1 MKKIIVL
8 TIAAAG
14 ICFGQASSSQAV
26 ALTSKDAPAPSVNAT
41 ANERPGPPKEQLSN
55 EQAGVNIDR
64 FLGYAVNAP
73 VHLSH
78 GTLLTHTILS
88 NGNPYEGGAQG
99 AVLEYRKQLA
109 TATLLGMNRTPL
121 STLPD
126 EYFFYV
132 QSGEGH
138 IDDGKQSWPLRPG
151 IAVLAA
157 PNVPHRLVNTTEHPL
172 NMIMLQWTAAGTP
185 KNELIVRDV
194 NLLNYCE
201 ENAHWNNTSKCIF
214 GAADGLFASERIYL
228 VMLQPWTI
236 SQPHNHGHGTEEI
249 WTKVT
254 PGDAT
259 MMLGSELRDMPQNS
273 AYLAPPTG
281 FTNHANL
288 NMSKD
293 RVEWWLYVA
302 RGPAQPNGAQNAGG
316 RGRGGRGPANPNL
329 NRDVQQ
335 ATLSGTPLN

>member
-1 MKKIIVL
+1 MKKAIW
-8 TIAAAG
+8 IAMFVTG
-14 ICFGQASSSQAV
+14 ICFGQSSEPKA
-26 ALTSKDAPAPSVNAT
+26 APAPP
-41 ANERPGPPKEQLSN
+41 PGPSKDEMSN
-55 EQAGVNIDR
+55 EQAGVDIDR
-64 FLGYAVNAP
+64 FIGSPVNKP

-78 GTLLTHTILS
+78 GTLLTHDILH
-88 NGNPYEGGAQG
+88 NGNPYEPGPQG
-99 AVLEYRKQLA
+99 AVLEYRRELA

-132 QSGEGH
+132 QSGEGRLE
-138 IDDGKQSWPLRPG
+138 DGKLSWPLRPG
-151 IAVLAA
+151 IAVLAP
-157 PNVPHRLVNTTEHPL
+157 PNVPHRFINTTDHPL
-172 NMIMLQWTAAGTP
+172 DMIMLQWTAAGTP
-185 KNELIVRDV
+185 KSELIVRDV

-214 GAADGLFASERIYL
+214 GAADGLFASERMYL
-228 VMLQPWTI
+228 VMLQPWAV
-236 SQPHNHGHGTEEI
+236 SAPHSHGQGTEEV

-259 MMLGSELRDMPQNS
+259 MMLGSELREMPQNA
-273 AYLAPPTG
+273 AYLVPPTG
-281 FTNHANL
+281 FTKHANL

-302 RGPAQPNGAQNAGG
+302 RGPAQPNGGNGGGG

-329 NRDVQQ
+329 SRDVTQ
-335 ATLSGTPLN
+335 ATIAGTPIK